1 MRLGLTLPLLPM
13 ETLPSFVSYIAQRNG
28 LRHVQDFVQDMD
40 LSWRQILQLDPGTVQ
55 DLAELT
61 GVDAEALAAD
71 SFAPVSDGFFR
82 FRGRDLPL
90 SFLNRSALKYCPL
103 CVSNDRDVHGR
114 TWGRALWQ
122 LHPLHVCPAHG
133 VMLDVLA
140 PPDYPRCPHDFAGRI
155 ADHWA
160 LINAVAALD
169 VGREAT
175 RFARYLSERLHGH
188 DPRNG
193 ASWLDGLPLDVAARL
208 CENVGTLVI
217 AGPNSHPKALDR
229 RRMIEAGAV
238 GFAISVKGLDALRDV
253 YESVRRRSPSS
264 KGGFYADFG
273 FYTRWLLQRMAQPE
287 RYRQV
292 LDHFRDFMLDSYPVA
307 LGQEILG
314 RTCTRRRWF
323 TWAEIG
329 RKYGLSSGRVARF
342 QRALGI
348 SGDDLRRVAPAA
360 YDTEL
365 SILSRGLDRKQA
377 AHRLNLHPSG
387 IDKLV
392 AAGLLNHA
400 LVLPQMDKLFLPE
413 DIDSFLT
420 AVFANAAM
428 VETSPAGAWPLRNIA
443 HKAALPN
450 AALLRAVISGR
461 LENVWRLRAIS
472 GLPAL
477 HPDLDEVLDA
487 FESPPL
493 IGLTRDDLRRQLHI
507 NCSTVSLLLK
517 SSMIASRQFPHP
529 RTRQPLSLIA
539 AEDLDR
545 FLDLHLPLG
554 LMAWQ
559 LGTQA
564 KHVAARLDRAEVWP
578 ILLPERCSKIYLRGK
593 AAPVIAI

>member
-13 ETLPSFVSYIAQRNG
+13 ETLPSFVSYIAQKNG

-40 LSWRQILQLDPGTVQ
+40 LPWQKILQLNPDTVQ
-55 DLAELT
+55 ELADLT
-61 GVDAEALAAD
+61 GADVEALVAG
-71 SFAPVSDGFFR
+71 SFVPVGDGLFR
-82 FRGRDLPL
+82 FRGRNLPL
-90 SFLNRSALKYCPL
+90 SFLDRSALKYCPL
-103 CVSNDRDVHGR
+103 CVANDCESHGR

-122 LHPLHVCPAHG
+122 LDPLHVCPVHA
-133 VMLDVLA
+133 VTLDVLA

-155 ADHWA
+155 ADGRA
-160 LINAVAALD
+160 LIDAAPAVEVDENAAC
-169 VGREAT
+169 
-175 RFARYLSERLHGH
+175 FARYLSDRLHGH
-188 DPRNG
+188 DPDSG
-193 ASWLDGLPLDVAARL
+193 ARWLDGLPLDVAARL
-208 CENVGTLVI
+208 CENIGTLVT

-229 RRMIEAGAV
+229 KRMIEAGAS
-238 GFAISVKGLDALRDV
+238 GFAICAERPEALWDV
-253 YESVRRRSPSS
+253 YESVRRRSQSL

-273 FYTRWLLQRMAQPE
+273 FYTRWLQRMAQPE

-292 LDHFRDFMLDSYPVA
+292 LEHFRNFVLESYPLA
-307 LGQEILG
+307 PGQKVLG
-314 RTCTRRRWF
+314 RNCPWRRWF

-329 RKYGLSSGRVARF
+329 RQYGLSSGRVARF

-348 SGDDLRRVAPAA
+348 RGDDLRRVAPGA

-365 SILSRGLDRKQA
+365 MILSRGRDRKQA
-377 AHRLNLHPSG
+377 ARHLNLHPSA

-420 AVFANAAM
+420 AVFANAEM
-428 VETSPAGAWPLRNIA
+428 VETTPVATWPLRSIA
-443 HKAALPN
+443 QKATLPN
-450 AALLRAVISGR
+450 TDLLRAVISGR
-461 LENVWRLRAIS
+461 LKKVWKLRGVS
-472 GLPAL
+472 GLQAL
-477 HPDLDEVLDA
+477 YLDLDEVLDA
-487 FESPPL
+487 FEAPPL
-493 IGLTRDDLRRQLHI
+493 IGLTRDDLRKQLHI

-517 SSMIASRQFPHP
+517 SGMIASQQFSDP

-539 AEDLDR
+539 TEELDR
-545 FLDLHLPLG
+545 FLDRHLPLG

-578 ILLPERCSKIYLRGK
+578 ILLPERCSKIYLREE
-593 AAPVIAI
+593 AAPIIAI